1 MKTVGKIVAWVLAAL
16 VVILVGGIT
25 FTIGWRPIIGPR
37 TRPLTTRT
45 FESTP
50 ERLVRGDYLVNHV
63 MACMECHSDRNWTDR
78 AAPVLTNRLGA
89 GQDMTFLKGLPGQVV
104 APNLT
109 PDTETGI
116 GPWSDDTVAR
126 AIREGIGHDSRAL
139 FPLMPYLSFRTLS
152 DEDTASIIVYLRSLP
167 PIRHQ
172 LPETKLVFPVNYL
185 IRTVPQPLDAPVPPP
200 DLSIPEKRGAYLVT
214 IAACRDCHTPQDAHG
229 QPLPGMDFAGGLI
242 FDGPWGRVA
251 SANITPDPSGISYYD
266 AEIFKQAFQT
276 GNVKARPLNQIMPW
290 HDYAGMTDEDVTAIF
305 DYLKTLK
312 PVQHR
317 VDNTEPP
324 TPCKLCGQTHGGG
337 QQN

>member
-63 MACMECHSDRNWTDR
+63 MACMECHSDRNWTGR
-78 AAPVLTNRLGA
+78 AAPVLPNRFGA

-104 APNLT
+104 AANLT

-116 GPWSDDTVAR
+116 GSWSDDTVAR
-126 AIREGIGHDSRAL
+126 AIREGIGHDGRAL

-167 PIRHQ
+167 PIHRQ

-200 DLSIPEKRGAYLVT
+200 DLSNSEKRGAYLVT

-312 PVQHR
+312 PVRHR

>member
-16 VVILVGGIT
+16 IVILVAGIT

-63 MACMECHSDRNWTDR
+63 MSCMECHSDRNWTDR
-78 AAPVLTNRLGA
+78 AAPVLPNRLGA

-116 GPWSDDTVAR
+116 GSWSDDTVAR

-167 PIRHQ
+167 PIRRR

-185 IRTVPQPLDAPVPPP
+185 IRTVPQPLEAPVPPP

-312 PVQHR
+312 PVRHR

>member
-1 MKTVGKIVAWVLAAL
+1 
-16 VVILVGGIT
+16 
-25 FTIGWRPIIGPR
+25 
-37 TRPLTTRT
+37 
-45 FESTP
+45 
-50 ERLVRGDYLVNHV
+50 
-63 MACMECHSDRNWTDR
+63 
-78 AAPVLTNRLGA
+78 
-89 GQDMTFLKGLPGQVV
+89 MTFLKGLPGQVV
-104 APNLT
+104 AANLT

-116 GPWSDDTVAR
+116 GSWSDDTVAR
-126 AIREGIGHDSRAL
+126 AIREGIGHDGRAL

-167 PIRHQ
+167 PIHRQ

-200 DLSIPEKRGAYLVT
+200 DLSNSEKRGAYLVT

-312 PVQHR
+312 PVRHR